1 MFNNSIDNTMLLP
14 LNVYDIIDSL
24 AKSDSL
30 NAIEKELVTAID
42 VISNTPANELAL
54 GMLDNTIRFLL
65 KVGAAILIYIAG
77 AWLIRKVRKVLTR
90 IFEKKN
96 TDATLVSFTLSIT
109 SISLTAILVLIT
121 VGTLGV
127 DTSSI
132 AALLTGGGVAIGLA
146 LNGTVQN
153 FAGGIMILIFKPFK
167 AGDYIEAQG
176 HGGTVTEVTITST
189 KLTTT
194 DNRVIIIP
202 NGTLSNDV
210 INNYS
215 AQRMRRLDIAIGV
228 EYGCDSQE
236 TKNLLISLINA
247 DERRLTMAQGAPAD
261 PFVALSSLNDSA
273 VEFTIRVWVKSED
286 YWALKFDLTEQIYN
300 ELPKH
305 GIMFPFPQLD
315 VNIKNS
321 NL

>member
-1 MFNNSIDNTMLLP
+1 MIVP
-14 LNVYDIIDSL
+14 LNIYEKLDSI
-24 AKSDSL
+24 AKTDTL
-30 NAIEKELVTAID
+30 NAVQREIISAID
-42 VISNTPANELAL
+42 VLSNTPADELAL
-54 GMLDNTIRFLL
+54 EMLDNGIRFCL

-77 AWLIRKVRKVLTR
+77 AWLIRKIRKLITR
-90 IFEKKN
+90 AFEKKQ
-96 TDATLVSFTLSIT
+96 TDATLASFVLSIT
-109 SISLTAILVLIT
+109 SISLTIILILIT

-132 AALLTGGGVAIGLA
+132 AALLTGGGLAIGLA

-176 HGGTVTEVTITST
+176 HAGTVSEVTITST
-189 KLTTT
+189 KMTTT

-202 NGTLSNDV
+202 NGILSNDV

-215 AQRMRRLDIAIGV
+215 SRQLRRLDLTIGV
-228 EYGCDSQE
+228 EYGSSAAE
-236 TKNLLISLINA
+236 TKELLMNIITNDSRSMSIA
-247 DERRLTMAQGAPAD
+247 TGAPAD
-261 PFVALSSLNDSA
+261 PFVALSALNDSA
-273 VEFTIRVWVKSED
+273 VEFVIKVWVKTDE
-286 YWALKFDLTEQIYN
+286 YWPLKYALTEEIYN

-315 VNIKNS
+315 VNIKN
-321 NL
+321 N